1 MEQMNITSAEAA
13 VQAQMGAS
21 AQPRRRRRRA
31 LRLAIGSFLTLYSLI
46 TLVPFYFLFIRAF
59 VPTKDV
65 TELHLWIPE
74 PDQITMD
81 GKFGNL
87 ATFYRFDV
95 DAFKEAMGISGY
107 VNPSFTL
114 REIAQEF
121 NVPEERIAGY
131 LQNYITYNG
140 FYTIF
145 GGGRFLSHLLG
156 TVFVVVVSIALGGLL
171 GLMTGSVL
179 AGFRRRWHL
188 WVYYLYLF
196 QIAISPIMIILPTY
210 LIITR
215 YLGLYD
221 NYMALVLLYIK
232 GGALSTMVFTSYV
245 ATIPKDLRESVE
257 VDGGNHWHYFRY
269 ILLPLAKTPFAV
281 FAAISLP
288 VFWNDLL
295 YGFLF
300 LSPDNFTIIPLIN
313 AFNGTFATNLQ
324 ATYAGLLM
332 ATVPLLI
339 VYLVF
344 QRLFVRSALA
354 GAIKG

>member
-1 MEQMNITSAEAA
+1 MQATPRSAATT
-13 VQAQMGAS
+13 
-21 AQPRRRRRRA
+21 AQPTAHRSSMQRRRRG
-31 LRLAIGSFLTLYSLI
+31 LRWAIGSFLVLYSVVTLI
-46 TLVPFYFLFIRAF
+46 PFYFLFIRAF
-59 VPTKDV
+59 VPTKSV

-74 PDQITMD
+74 PDEITMD
-81 GKFGNL
+81 AKFGNL

-95 DAFKEAMGISGY
+95 DDFKQATGITEY
-107 VNPSFTL
+107 INPSYTL
-114 REIAQEF
+114 REISQEF
-121 NVPEERIAGY
+121 NVPEETIRSY

-145 GGGRFLSHLLG
+145 GGGKFLSHLLG
-156 TVFVVVVSIALGGLL
+156 TVFVVVTSIVVGGFL

-179 AGFRRRWHL
+179 AGFRKRWHMWL
-188 WVYYLYLF
+188 YYLYLF

-210 LIITR
+210 LIITS
-215 YLGLYD
+215 YLRLYD
-221 NYMALVLLYIK
+221 NYLALILLYIK

-245 ATIPKDLRESVE
+245 ATVPKDLRESVE
-257 VDGGNHWHYFRY
+257 IDGGNHWHYFRY
-269 ILLPLAKTPFAV
+269 ILVPLAKTPFAV

-300 LSPDNFTIIPLIN
+300 LSPDKFTIIPLIN
-313 AFNGTFATNLQ
+313 AYNGTFATNLQ

>member
-1 MEQMNITSAEAA
+1 MDQLNISSGEAA
-13 VQAQMGAS
+13 VQAQAQTHI
-21 AQPRRRRRRA
+21 QPRRRKRFW
-31 LRLAIGSFLTLYSLI
+31 LRVGIGAFLTIYSIVTLI
-46 TLVPFYFLFIRAF
+46 PFYFLFIRAF
-59 VPTKDV
+59 VPTKSV
-65 TELHLWIPE
+65 TELHLWIPA
-74 PDQITMD
+74 PDEVSMD
-81 GKFGNL
+81 GKFGNM

-95 DAFKEAMGISGY
+95 DQFKEATGITGY
-107 VNPSFTL
+107 INPSFTL
-114 REIAQEF
+114 REISQEF
-121 NVPEERIAGY
+121 NVPEESIKNY

-145 GGGRFLSHLLG
+145 GGGQFLSHLLG
-156 TVFVVVVSIALGGLL
+156 TVFVVVTSIALGGLL

-188 WVYYLYLF
+188 WVYYLYLV

-210 LIITR
+210 LIITS
-215 YLGLYD
+215 YLRLYD
-221 NYMALVLLYIK
+221 NYLALILLYIK

-245 ATIPKDLRESVE
+245 ATIPRDLRESVE

-269 ILLPLAKTPFAV
+269 ILLPLSKTPFAV

-300 LSPDNFTIIPLIN
+300 LSPAKFTIIPLIN

-339 VYLVF
+339 VYLIF

>member
-1 MEQMNITSAEAA
+1 MEQATPGRAPI
-13 VQAQMGAS
+13 S
-21 AQPRRRRRRA
+21 AQEVARNTARRR
-31 LRLAIGSFLTLYSLI
+31 LFWKRLFIGSFLTLYSVI
-46 TLVPFYFLFIRAF
+46 TLIPFYFLFIRAF

-65 TELHLWIPE
+65 TELHLWIPR
-74 PDQITMD
+74 PDEITMD
-81 GKFGNL
+81 AKFGNL

-95 DAFKEAMGISGY
+95 DEFKVAAGITGY
-107 VNPSFTL
+107 INPSYTL
-114 REIAQEF
+114 REISEKF
-121 NVPEERIAGY
+121 SVPEDRIRRY
-131 LQNYITYNG
+131 MQNYITYNG

-156 TVFVVVVSIALGGLL
+156 TVLVVVVSIAVGGLL

-179 AGFRRRWHL
+179 AGFKRRWHM
-188 WVYYLYLF
+188 WIYYLYLF

-210 LIITR
+210 LIITS
-215 YLGLYD
+215 YLRLYD
-221 NYMALVLLYIK
+221 NYLALILLYVK
-232 GGALSTMVFTSYV
+232 GGALSTMVFTSYA
-245 ATIPKDLRESVE
+245 ATIPRDLRESVE
-257 VDGGNHWHYFRY
+257 IDGGNHFHYFRY

-281 FAAISLP
+281 FATISLP

-300 LSPDNFTIIPLIN
+300 LSPAKFTIIPLIN
-313 AFNGTFATNLQ
+313 AYNGTFATNLQ